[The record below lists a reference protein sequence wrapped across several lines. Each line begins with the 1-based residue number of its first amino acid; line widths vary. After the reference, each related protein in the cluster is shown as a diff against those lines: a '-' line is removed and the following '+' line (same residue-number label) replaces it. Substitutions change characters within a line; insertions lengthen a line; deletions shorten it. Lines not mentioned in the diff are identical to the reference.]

1 MVDGKMSKYHINYL
15 TEYILKSI
23 QMHIYIYLITFRML
37 SSKFSILSVEADVKG
52 RGEPKPLFNDFVTAA
67 RTPSLGSVLKNT
79 FINIYIVNNPLK

>member
-1 MVDGKMSKYHINYL
+1 
-15 TEYILKSI
+15 
-23 QMHIYIYLITFRML
+23 ML

-79 FINIYIVNNPLK
+79 FINIYKQFTKINKQCEISVIIKKTFFEIKLIL